1 MTWAGSEA
9 GFDALALA
17 RTDLG
22 LPLDEITLADRRSAE
37 QIVYKLASGTKG
49 PRATSTGGLRE
60 TAHASVLVLSTGEK
74 SLAEF
79 IGKSLQ
85 EGARKRL
92 VDVPAEVQ
100 PGSAFETIPREQIH
114 IESKRLF
121 NAMKRQHGAVGR
133 DWQRH
138 LVDIGP
144 DKIKAELD
152 EHREAFLALPEVLAV
167 AAKAHPQVRAVVNRF
182 ALHAAALRMAIA
194 AGLLPW
200 TIEEA
205 DAGIVAC
212 MGRWVA
218 QRGNVDTAGEVMRA
232 AREVERK
239 LAAGLRDQFIYINKS
254 KTGNKLIP
262 ATEADEA
269 KAKTP
274 EHFDGFIKSDHVL
287 IRPEAWRR
295 YCDGVDPAE
304 IARHFLDRGVLVPGD
319 NGSLSKSQQVIGGS
333 GRFYVLRM
341 AALTL

>member
-1 MTWAGSEA
+1 
-9 GFDALALA
+9 
-17 RTDLG
+17 
-22 LPLDEITLADRRSAE
+22 
-37 QIVYKLASGTKG
+37 
-49 PRATSTGGLRE
+49 
-60 TAHASVLVLSTGEK
+60 
-74 SLAEF
+74 
-79 IGKSLQ
+79 
-85 EGARKRL
+85 
-92 VDVPAEVQ
+92 
-100 PGSAFETIPREQIH
+100 
-114 IESKRLF
+114 
-121 NAMKRQHGAVGR
+121 
-133 DWQRH
+133 
-138 LVDIGP
+138 
-144 DKIKAELD
+144 
-152 EHREAFLALPEVLAV
+152 
-167 AAKAHPQVRAVVNRF
+167 
-182 ALHAAALRMAIA
+182 MAIA

-205 DAGIVAC
+205 DMGIVAC

-239 LAAGLRDQFIYINKS
+239 LATGLRDQFIHINKS

-295 YCDGVDPAE
+295 YCDGVEPAE

>member
-1 MTWAGSEA
+1 MPSASRGLVPRPALTLLPSPGPTWDCRSTRSRSLIGA
-9 GFDALALA
+9 
-17 RTDLG
+17 
-22 LPLDEITLADRRSAE
+22 SAE

-49 PRATSTGGLRE
+49 PRATSTGHLRE

-114 IESKRLF
+114 VASKRLF
-121 NAMKRQHGAVGR
+121 DAMKRQHGAVGR

-144 DKIKAELD
+144 DKIKAELHQ
-152 EHREAFLALPEVLAV
+152 HREAFLALPEVVTV

-182 ALHAAALRMAIA
+182 ALYAAALRMAIA

-200 TIEEA
+200 TVEEA

-218 QRGNVDTAGEVMRA
+218 QRGNLDTAGEIVRA
-232 AREVERK
+232 ARQVERE
-239 LAAGLRDQFIYINKS
+239 LVAGLGERFIHIHRSGKKWMPVS
-254 KTGNKLIP
+254 
-262 ATEADEA
+262 EADEF
-269 KAKTP
+269 KQQTP
-274 EHFDGFIKSDHVL
+274 ELFDGYVKPDRILV
-287 IRPEAWRR
+287 RPEAWRR
-295 YCDGVDPAE
+295 LLQW
-304 IARHFLDRGVLVPGD
+304 R
-319 NGSLSKSQQVIGGS
+319 
-333 GRFYVLRM
+333 
-341 AALTL
+341 

>member
-1 MTWAGSEA
+1 M
-9 GFDALALA
+9 
-17 RTDLG
+17 
-22 LPLDEITLADRRSAE
+22 
-37 QIVYKLASGTKG
+37 
-49 PRATSTGGLRE
+49 
-60 TAHASVLVLSTGEK
+60 LVLSTGEK

-121 NAMKRQHGAVGR
+121 DAMKRQHGAVGR

-144 DKIKAELD
+144 DKIKAELHQ
-152 EHREAFLALPEVLAV
+152 HREAFLALPEVVAV
-167 AAKAHPQVRAVVNRF
+167 AEKAHPQVRAVVNRF

-200 TIEEA
+200 TVEEA
-205 DAGIVAC
+205 DMGIVAC

-218 QRGNVDTAGEVMRA
+218 QRGNVDTAGEVVRA

-239 LAAGLRDQFIYINKS
+239 LAAGLGDRFIHIHKS
-254 KTGNKLIP
+254 KTGNKWIP

-269 KAKTP
+269 KAETP
-274 EHFDGFIKSDHVL
+274 EHFDGYVKPDRIL

-295 YCDGVDPAE
+295 YCDGFDPAE
-304 IARHFLDRGVLVPGD
+304 IARAFPASAARW
-319 NGSLSKSQQVIGGS
+319 S
-333 GRFYVLRM
+333 RATT
-341 AALTL
+341 AALEIRTGDRQDRALLRAARWQL